1 MANNQIV
8 TTVREEGGEDGE
20 VVVGGLVVLVV
31 LGVLGGLGD
40 HLMTLM
46 MMMMTIMVDTGIEE
60 GIQVAIKII
69 MEPMAMLR
77 LEVHPLGL

>member
-1 MANNQIV
+1 V
-8 TTVREEGGEDGE
+8 KRVREEGGEDGE

-31 LGVLGGLGD
+31 LVVLGVLGD

-46 MMMMTIMVDTGIEE
+46 MMTTIMVDTGIEE

-77 LEVHPLGL
+77 LEVHPPGL